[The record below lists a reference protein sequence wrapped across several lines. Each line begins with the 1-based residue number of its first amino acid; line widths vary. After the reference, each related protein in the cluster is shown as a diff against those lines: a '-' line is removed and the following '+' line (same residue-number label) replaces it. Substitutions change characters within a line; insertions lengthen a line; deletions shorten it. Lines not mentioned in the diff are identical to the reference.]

1 MTEVI
6 LDIKAWGNNLGVRL
20 PASIAR
26 EAHLSVDQRVRLSV
40 VDGRV
45 TIEPVLNEP
54 LTLEQL
60 LDNFDPE
67 LHSGEAMSTAQRLG
81 AERW

>member
-1 MTEVI
+1 MNEVI

-20 PASIAR
+20 PAAIAR
-26 EAHLSVDQRVRLSV
+26 EANLTVNQKVRLSV

-45 TIEPVLNEP
+45 VIAPVINEM

-60 LDNFDPE
+60 LDNFDPNI
-67 LHSGEAMSTAQRLG
+67 HGGEAMATEQRLG
-81 AERW
+81 AEQW

>member
-1 MTEVI
+1 M
-6 LDIKAWGNNLGVRL
+6 R
-20 PASIAR
+20 
-26 EAHLSVDQRVRLSV
+26 
-40 VDGRV
+40 GRV

-67 LHSGEAMSTAQRLG
+67 LHGGEAMSTAQRLG